1 MKLVFNVR
9 EEFLVLFNFAL
20 GLRCELELSDFADR
34 LLAHVDLEDFEFGV
48 EFSWAYKARV
58 VEELLAEEA
67 EIGQL
72 EHRQVAAVVDVLL
85 SKDELGQVGD
95 HLAFPHL
102 VVEAP
107 EIVDESRPLELGV
120 DALVVELVEEAFG
133 GVGPVVLGDVVEVVD
148 GVLAA
153 EGVVG
158 SVEEL
163 GEEGEDLVGEE
174 LALGDEAGAFVVGVA
189 KGGRAVFEEGNGEA
203 EVKV

>member
-1 MKLVFNVR
+1 
-9 EEFLVLFNFAL
+9 
-20 GLRCELELSDFADR
+20 
-34 LLAHVDLEDFEFGV
+34 
-48 EFSWAYKARV
+48 
-58 VEELLAEEA
+58 
-67 EIGQL
+67 
-72 EHRQVAAVVDVLL
+72 
-85 SKDELGQVGD
+85 
-95 HLAFPHL
+95 
-102 VVEAP
+102 
-107 EIVDESRPLELGV
+107 VDESRPLELGV

-203 EVKV
+203 EVEV